1 MWFVPRH
8 GDRLIP
14 LLQQAFRALATWQA
28 TNLPDKAQRE
38 LQRELAEQSQFNVD
52 QRPVII
58 KTYRG
63 SQTEATKR
71 FQANSAEMAAH
82 GYFPTSQSW
91 VPGQWAVGAFIV
103 AVLLIFL
110 FGLGLLI
117 LGYMLIVKPDG
128 ALTVTYERR
137 TAIEEK
143 TCPRCAER
151 IKAAA
156 LVCHFCGHE
165 FAPGEVKKVEE
176 QVPGRQPDV
185 YRGYTYIIAANG
197 EAELKLSSGAWRKF
211 P

>member
-1 MWFVPRH
+1 
-8 GDRLIP
+8 
-14 LLQQAFRALATWQA
+14 
-28 TNLPDKAQRE
+28 
-38 LQRELAEQSQFNVD
+38 LAEQSQFIVD

-63 SQTEATKR
+63 SQAEAAKR

-91 VPGQWAVGAFIV
+91 APGQWAVGAFVV

-110 FGLGLLI
+110 FGLGILI

-128 ALTVTYERR
+128 TLTVTYERR
-137 TAIEEK
+137 AASVEEK

-156 LVCHFCGHE
+156 LVCHFCGYE
-165 FAPGEVKKVEE
+165 FAPPQEVKKLE
-176 QVPGRQPDV
+176 G
-185 YRGYTYIIAANG
+185 
-197 EAELKLSSGAWRKF
+197 S
-211 P
+211 